1 MREPK
6 RERRKLAWAILAS
19 LCVHFVVAFSLAA
32 FGGVF
37 TPETPIED
45 KPAELTLVDL
55 STPPPLVQKNTPF
68 LETDDSRKSAA
79 EPQEKTF
86 ESNENSIAASERPA
100 AGDAPIPTQEGKDHP
115 HFDMDTQAHSLEIDG
130 AKPQPQSEEKPTP
143 KPSEPPKT
151 TPTPPPAETP
161 PPDQLALLRST
172 PTPPP
177 SPTAQPEQS
186 PSPMK
191 QMPTPA
197 PRQPPRPP
205 GSSYRREEVQTR
217 SLGNITNRGR
227 SAVNAVGTP
236 LGKYQKALYDAIGAR
251 WYFYT
256 SPQQQGDL
264 INIGNVQIQFW
275 VDRSGHVKNLK
286 IVKNTSNEAFA
297 NVCLRS
303 VLEVQVPPIP
313 EEIGDTLPSEGL
325 YQEINFTMYGN

>member
-37 TPETPIED
+37 TPETPMED
-45 KPAELTLVDL
+45 KPAELTLVNL
-55 STPPPLVQKNTPF
+55 STPSPLAQKNTPF
-68 LETDDSRKSAA
+68 IETDDSRKSAV
-79 EPQEKTF
+79 EPREKTF
-86 ESNENSIAASERPA
+86 ESNENSLAASERPA
-100 AGDAPIPTQEGKDHP
+100 AGDAPIPTQEGKDRP
-115 HFDMDTQAHSLEIDG
+115 NFDMDTQAHSLAIDG
-130 AKPQPQSEEKPTP
+130 ARPQPQSEEKPTP
-143 KPSEPPKT
+143 KPSEPAKT

-177 SPTAQPEQS
+177 SPSVQPEQS
-186 PSPMK
+186 PTPLK

-205 GSSYRREEVQTR
+205 GSSYRREEDRTHN
-217 SLGNITNRGR
+217 LGNITNRGR

-236 LGKYQKALYDAIGAR
+236 LGKYQKMVSDAIGAR
-251 WYFYT
+251 WYYLI

-264 INIGNVQIQFW
+264 VNIGTLQATFC
-275 VDRSGHVKNLK
+275 VDRSGQVKNLH
-286 IVKNTSNEAFA
+286 IVQNTSNEAFA
-297 NVCLRS
+297 NVCIS
-303 VLEVQVPPIP
+303 SINAIKVPPIP
-313 EEIGDTLPSEGL
+313 DDVADTLPSEGL
-325 YQEINFTMYGN
+325 CTEMNFTMFGN